1 MIIKVDLF
9 LKAVFI
15 CTFLHITTL
24 AQKNITVFS
33 GYNFSKIKYNQNNI
47 NENVNFNFHRGL
59 NIGIEYRF
67 PKIIAGCG
75 FFQRGSGL
83 SLSLIHI

>member
-9 LKAVFI
+9 LKAVFTSI
-15 CTFLHITTL
+15 FLHIATL

-33 GYNFSKIKYNQNNI
+33 GYNFSTINYNQDNLNKNI
-47 NENVNFNFHRGL
+47 NFSSYRGL

-67 PKIIAGCG
+67 PKIIAGFG
-75 FFQRGSGL
+75 YFQRGS
-83 SLSLIHI
+83 SLI